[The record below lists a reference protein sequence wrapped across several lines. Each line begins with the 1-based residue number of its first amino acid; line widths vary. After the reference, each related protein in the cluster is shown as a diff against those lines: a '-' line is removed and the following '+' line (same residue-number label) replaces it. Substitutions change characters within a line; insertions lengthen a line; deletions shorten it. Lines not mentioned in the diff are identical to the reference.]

1 VGLAVG
7 AFSVEARAGGFE
19 VPDLGTVP
27 IGRGGAFVAKA
38 DTLAA
43 FHYNPA
49 GLSKLPGPNLLVSGN
64 AIHLKSSFQR
74 RGSGQDVQ
82 LPWNDDGITVL
93 DPAGDVNTGRPF
105 PEVANAR
112 RFGPS
117 PMFVASLGDA
127 GVPGLAFAIGVT
139 PPVGFGSHDWP
150 EDGPQR
156 YTIKRGSFLFLS
168 YGAGVSYRVN
178 RYFSIGATF
187 LAGFFHA
194 DFRVATRSGSTG
206 TMSNEDLEGDATV
219 RLEATDRFIPSGN
232 IGVLSNPIDALE
244 LGLSVRLP
252 FQTRATGTFD
262 YTAAEA
268 TPDATPASTPFVEL
282 RQTFP
287 TVVRA
292 GARYI
297 HDVFDVE
304 LDFVFENYGRVD
316 RIDVQFSNAAGDL
329 NPAEILPASPYDDP
343 NLLYLDSLGNGT
355 VYTPIVAT
363 PVRLDFRDTYSVR
376 LGSDVAI
383 VPGRLTLRGGG
394 FFASSAYP
402 EDHAT
407 YSIRF
412 PFTDQIGLGAGAT
425 WHAIP
430 QLDVSLGYLHIFQP
444 PVVVDGGV
452 AQANAFREPYEDQV
466 FGNIVNNGVYRSSL
480 DIFGISLQA
489 HFVRKRRLEGLRDAP
504 DPWTPGAGRARTR
517 ESGSGGR
524 S

>member
-1 VGLAVG
+1 MALAIVLAG
-7 AFSVEARAGGFE
+7 WSADAHAGGFE

-64 AIHLKSSFQR
+64 AIHLRSSFRR

-82 LPWNDDGITVL
+82 LPWNEDGATVL

-105 PEVANAR
+105 PEVTNGR

-117 PMFVASLGDA
+117 PMFVASIGDA
-127 GVPGLAFAIGVT
+127 GVPGLAFAVGVT

-150 EDGPQR
+150 DDGPQR
-156 YTIKRGSFLFLS
+156 YTIKSGSFLFFS

-178 RYFSIGATF
+178 RYFSFGANF
-187 LAGFFHA
+187 MAGFFRA

-206 TMSNEDLEGDATV
+206 AMSNENIEDDSVV
-219 RLEATDRFIPSGN
+219 RLTASDRFIPSGN
-232 IGVLSNPIDALE
+232 FGVLSNPIDALE

-252 FQTRATGTFD
+252 FRTRATGTFD
-262 YTAAEA
+262 YSAGEA
-268 TPDATPASTPFVEL
+268 TPDAVPATKPFVEL
-282 RQTFP
+282 DQTFP

-292 GARYI
+292 GARWI
-297 HDVFDVE
+297 HEVFDLE
-304 LDFVFENYGRVD
+304 LDFVFENYGSVD
-316 RIDVQFSNAAGDL
+316 RIDVRFSNPAGDL

-343 NLLYLDSLGNGT
+343 NLLYLDSFGDGN
-355 VYTPIVAT
+355 VFTPIVAT

-376 LGSDVAI
+376 LGSDIAVL
-383 VPGRLTLRGGG
+383 PGRLTLRGGG
-394 FFASSAYP
+394 FFTSSAYP
-402 EDHAT
+402 NDHAT

-425 WHAIP
+425 WHALP

-444 PVVVDGGV
+444 PVVVERGV
-452 AQANAFREPYEDQV
+452 AQANAFREPYETEIN
-466 FGNIVNNGVYRSSL
+466 GNIVNNGVYRSSL

-489 HFVRKRRLEGLRDAP
+489 HFVRRRRLEGLRDAP
-504 DPWTPGAGRARTR
+504 DPWTPGARRRRAK
-517 ESGSGGR
+517 EGS
-524 S
+524 